1 MQSTRPPQGPPR
13 WSQARP
19 ARARWSRGRR
29 GRLMARAARVPGSGP
44 GRANVR
50 SPRPRAAG
58 APASTP
64 GADRYAS
71 GGGRP
76 GAPPPSGASDCRSG
90 ASARCGGGRLNAGR
104 GARAPDSL
112 QYVPLLA
119 PCPPPST
126 ISLSLSL
133 PIQSWG
139 GTGQPPPA
147 GGQGQRQPF
156 PLLSFPSSLW
166 DPGSPRWLLWG
177 QGLGQWDQWMK
188 KHSGAKLKEYP
199 KNPLRNQE
207 K

>member
-1 MQSTRPPQGPPR
+1 MGSGPESLLGLQPTRPPQGPPR

-104 GARAPDSL
+104 GAPAPDSL

-139 GTGQPPPA
+139 DWSAAPRGRPRTKAALSAPFLPLQPLGPWESQVASMGTRIRPVGPVDEEA
-147 GGQGQRQPF
+147 FGC
-156 PLLSFPSSLW
+156 
-166 DPGSPRWLLWG
+166 
-177 QGLGQWDQWMK
+177 K
-188 KHSGAKLKEYP
+188 T
-199 KNPLRNQE
+199 
-207 K
+207 

>member
-1 MQSTRPPQGPPR
+1 
-13 WSQARP
+13 
-19 ARARWSRGRR
+19 
-29 GRLMARAARVPGSGP
+29 MARAARVPGSGP

-139 GTGQPPPA
+139 DWSAAPRGRPRTKAALSAPFLPLQPLGPWESQVASMGTRIRPVGPVDEEA
-147 GGQGQRQPF
+147 FGC
-156 PLLSFPSSLW
+156 
-166 DPGSPRWLLWG
+166 
-177 QGLGQWDQWMK
+177 K
-188 KHSGAKLKEYP
+188 T
-199 KNPLRNQE
+199 
-207 K
+207 

>member
-1 MQSTRPPQGPPR
+1 
-13 WSQARP
+13 
-19 ARARWSRGRR
+19 
-29 GRLMARAARVPGSGP
+29 MARAARVPGSGP

-90 ASARCGGGRLNAGR
+90 ASARCGGGRLNAG

-139 GTGQPPPA
+139 DWSVAPRGRPRTKA
-147 GGQGQRQPF
+147 ALS
-156 PLLSFPSSLW
+156 LLSFPSSLW